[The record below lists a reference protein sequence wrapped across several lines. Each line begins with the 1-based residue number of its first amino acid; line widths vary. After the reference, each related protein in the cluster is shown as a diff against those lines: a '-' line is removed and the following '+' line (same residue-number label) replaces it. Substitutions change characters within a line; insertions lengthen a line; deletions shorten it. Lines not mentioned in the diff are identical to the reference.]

1 MSVVLL
7 FAIIAAACDG
17 YCLISCWRWPRVPCW
32 WCKAR
37 RSRIRSSAGRSASAG
52 IAAAKAGTTAGALG

>member
-7 FAIIAAACDG
+7 FAIIAACDG

-32 WCKAR
+32 WC
-37 RSRIRSSAGRSASAG
+37 
-52 IAAAKAGTTAGALG
+52 

>member
-32 WCKAR
+32 WWLWA
-37 RSRIRSSAGRSASAG
+37 AS
-52 IAAAKAGTTAGALG
+52 